1 MQKPSFI
8 TFLAAET
15 EEILAKNEEI
25 DIVRQL
31 GVYKQ
36 KQEEFHELKNKI
48 IELKV
53 EAENSDLPEVE
64 AWRKEVENSIKEVE
78 PFVVKLKQAL
88 ADLKR
93 KQQQEQHDQELKLQ
107 KIKIE
112 KELELKNELGQTL
125 ETKSTGK
132 QIFMKLPKLS
142 ISRFRGT
149 HLDFF

>member
-1 MQKPSFI
+1 MADVKELIKKLNAKAKFI
-8 TFLAAET
+8 TFLAAKT

-53 EAENSDLPEVE
+53 EAEDSDLPEVE

-78 PFVVKLKQAL
+78 PFVVKLKQTL
-88 ADLKR
+88 ADLEQ
-93 KQQQEQHDQELKLQ
+93 KQQQEQHEQELKLQ
-107 KIKIE
+107 SSK
-112 KELELKNELGQTL
+112 LKKNSNLRM
-125 ETKSTGK
+125 S
-132 QIFMKLPKLS
+132 
-142 ISRFRGT
+142 
-149 HLDFF
+149 

>member
-1 MQKPSFI
+1 MADVKELTKKLNAKAKFI

-53 EAENSDLPEVE
+53 EAEDSDLPEVE
-64 AWRKEVENSIKEVE
+64 A
-78 PFVVKLKQAL
+78 
-88 ADLKR
+88 
-93 KQQQEQHDQELKLQ
+93 
-107 KIKIE
+107 
-112 KELELKNELGQTL
+112 
-125 ETKSTGK
+125 
-132 QIFMKLPKLS
+132 
-142 ISRFRGT
+142 
-149 HLDFF
+149 